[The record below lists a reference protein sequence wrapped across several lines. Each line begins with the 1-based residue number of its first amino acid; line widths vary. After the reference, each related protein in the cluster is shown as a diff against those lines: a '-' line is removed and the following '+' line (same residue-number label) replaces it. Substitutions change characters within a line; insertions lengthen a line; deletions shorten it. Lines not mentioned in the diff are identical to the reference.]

1 MKKLIFAF
9 LFLIIA
15 VEVQANVN
23 IAYKTSNGKIY
34 ELDNG
39 NVDRFVDPASA
50 DYDVNV
56 TTLSI
61 KENKINTKLTDFEKI
76 YFDTA
81 TKTVEK
87 KTNAEI
93 QAADDATKNREL
105 LGDIYECYAMLSGL
119 IYAKTVETDVFVI
132 AAIDDK
138 IIKLNNRITTL
149 KGKLIK

>member
-1 MKKLIFAF
+1 M
-9 LFLIIA
+9 
-15 VEVQANVN
+15 
-23 IAYKTSNGKIY
+23 
-34 ELDNG
+34 
-39 NVDRFVDPASA
+39 
-50 DYDVNV
+50 
-56 TTLSI
+56 SI